1 MIKTFED
8 LAKGSFSKLAYD
20 FESVGYVVTLFS
32 NVLILVIIEAIVV
45 YPIRRRLTFTFS
57 LLYIEPIYDVVV
69 QDLRFLVFKK
79 VLRKVQNSLSR
90 IHREF

>member
-20 FESVGYVVTLFS
+20 FKSVGYVVTLFS